1 MSAILFQILFIL
13 LLIIANGIFSGSEIA
28 IVSARKVRLEQLVK
42 KGNKK
47 ARLAL
52 KLANSPNDFLSTGQ
66 IGITLIGILS
76 GALGGATIAQPLEKF
91 FSTIPLLAPYSN
103 PLSLSI
109 VVGIIT
115 YLSLVLGELVPK
127 RLALN
132 NPEKIACNVASPMHL
147 LSRLAAPVVHL
158 LGISTE
164 WLLKVLGVQATDEP
178 PVTEEEI
185 KVLIEQGT
193 QAGMFEESEQDMVS
207 RVFRL
212 GDRPIR
218 TLMTPRTSIVWL
230 DSEVSLEENQEII
243 LESTYSRFPVGE
255 GSLENLLGIARV
267 RDILS
272 AYLSGQ
278 KLDLVANLQKPLFV
292 PENTR
297 ALKVLE
303 MFKETGVH
311 IAMVIDE
318 YGGVEGLVTLNDLVE
333 AIVGELPSSEELEE
347 PAIVQREDGSWLIDG
362 MLSIDELKDFLE
374 KESLPSEDRGH
385 YQTMGGFMMAFLG
398 RVPATAD
405 HFEWEEFRFEVVDMD
420 GTRVDKVLI
429 TKNQTG
435 VQTDDTS
442 RAKEQRY
449 GEEDQD

>member
-1 MSAILFQILFIL
+1 MSAILFQILFIF

-28 IVSARKVRLEQLVK
+28 IVSSSKVRLEQLVK

-52 KLANSPNDFLSTGQ
+52 KLANSPNDFLSTVQ

-91 FSTIPLLAPYSN
+91 FHSVSVLAPYSET
-103 PLSLSI
+103 LSLGI

-132 NPEKIACNVASPMHL
+132 NPEIIACSVASPMRL
-147 LSRLAAPVVHL
+147 LSRLTAPVVHL
-158 LGISTE
+158 LGVSTE
-164 WLLKVLGVQATDEP
+164 KLLRLIGVHGTEP
-178 PVTEEEI
+178 APVTEEEI

-193 QAGMFEESEQDMVS
+193 QAGMFEEWEQEMVS

-230 DSEVSLEENQEII
+230 DSEVSLEENKEVI

-272 AYLSGQ
+272 AHLSGE
-278 KLDLVANLQKPLFV
+278 KIDLVANLQKPLFV

-318 YGGVEGLVTLNDLVE
+318 YGGVEGLVTLNDLIE
-333 AIVGELPSSEELEE
+333 AIVGELPTSEEMEE

-362 MLSIDELKDFLE
+362 MLSTDELKSFLE
-374 KESLPSEDRGH
+374 KEELPNEERGH
-385 YQTMGGFMMAFLG
+385 YQTLGGFMMALLG

-420 GTRVDKVLI
+420 GTRVDKVLV
-429 TKNQTG
+429 TKNR
-435 VQTDDTS
+435 S
-442 RAKEQRY
+442 
-449 GEEDQD
+449 EETEEKTEEI

>member
-1 MSAILFQILFIL
+1 LGVSTEKL
-13 LLIIANGIFSGSEIA
+13 L
-28 IVSARKVRLEQLVK
+28 R
-42 KGNKK
+42 
-47 ARLAL
+47 
-52 KLANSPNDFLSTGQ
+52 
-66 IGITLIGILS
+66 LIG
-76 GALGGATIAQPLEKF
+76 
-91 FSTIPLLAPYSN
+91 
-103 PLSLSI
+103 
-109 VVGIIT
+109 
-115 YLSLVLGELVPK
+115 
-127 RLALN
+127 
-132 NPEKIACNVASPMHL
+132 
-147 LSRLAAPVVHL
+147 VH
-158 LGISTE
+158 GTE
-164 WLLKVLGVQATDEP
+164 PA

-193 QAGMFEESEQDMVS
+193 QAGMFEEWEQEMVS

-230 DSEVSLEENQEII
+230 DSEVSLEENKEVI

-272 AYLSGQ
+272 AHLSGE
-278 KLDLVANLQKPLFV
+278 KIDLVANLQKPLFV

-318 YGGVEGLVTLNDLVE
+318 YGGVEGLVTLNDLIE
-333 AIVGELPSSEELEE
+333 AIVGELPTSEEMEE

-362 MLSIDELKDFLE
+362 MLSTDELKSFLE
-374 KESLPSEDRGH
+374 KEELPNEERGH
-385 YQTMGGFMMAFLG
+385 YQTLGGFMMALLG

-420 GTRVDKVLI
+420 GTRVDKVLV
-429 TKNQTG
+429 TKNR
-435 VQTDDTS
+435 S
-442 RAKEQRY
+442 
-449 GEEDQD
+449 EETEEKTEEI